1 VKALSKSFRLFHL
14 IPIRAEKASRRWCRT
29 SGSSALRGGGFTEGV
44 EEVEDDALAA
54 VARRRTRPA
63 VPMIEGEEDEV
74 RPASDVRRGVALRAK
89 EERDEE
95 EARSRREVLDVRFIS
110 CGIELINQSKILR
123 QKKSQGN
130 QNATKKYKSRQ

>member
-1 VKALSKSFRLFHL
+1 
-14 IPIRAEKASRRWCRT
+14 
-29 SGSSALRGGGFTEGV
+29 V

-63 VPMIEGEEDEV
+63 VPPMIEGEEDEV

-95 EARSRREVLDVRFIS
+95 GARSRREVLDVRFIS

-130 QNATKKYKSRQ
+130 QNATKKYESRQ